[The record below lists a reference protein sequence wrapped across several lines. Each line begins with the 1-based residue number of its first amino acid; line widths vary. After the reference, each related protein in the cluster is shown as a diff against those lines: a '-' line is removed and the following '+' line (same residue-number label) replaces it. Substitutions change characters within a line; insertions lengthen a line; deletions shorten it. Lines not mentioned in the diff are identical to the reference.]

1 MARRFRRRIVIV
13 VLACAFAFTWLGW
26 IVHDL
31 GSRGD
36 REQQRADQASQA
48 ATQAC
53 DQLLQLGYPCPFD
66 PAQFRGETGATGPAG
81 RAPTEAEI
89 AAAVSVYLAGHPA
102 APGPAP
108 TQAEI
113 AAAVTIYLLANPAP
127 AGEQGPAPTAEQ
139 ILAAVQ
145 TYLLANPLPVCPAGS
160 HIEEYKPKTDRRTF
174 LVCVKETPQPQRS

>member
-1 MARRFRRRIVIV
+1 MKHRDHDPADLQTLMARRFRRRIVIV

-31 GSRGD
+31 GNRGD

-89 AAAVSVYLAGHPA
+89 AAAVSVYLARS
-102 APGPAP
+102 
-108 TQAEI
+108 AE
-113 AAAVTIYLLANPAP
+113 
-127 AGEQGPAPTAEQ
+127 
-139 ILAAVQ
+139 
-145 TYLLANPLPVCPAGS
+145 
-160 HIEEYKPKTDRRTF
+160 RR
-174 LVCVKETPQPQRS
+174 VRKECRSRW